1 MLYSLTQPNST
12 HIRRF
17 RNEQCQP
24 EKRPIII
31 KISNGENINF
41 LSRKALDSILIYFIS
56 LLLDFD

>member
-1 MLYSLTQPNST
+1 MRYSLTQPNST

-17 RNEQCQP
+17 PNEQCQS
-24 EKRPIII
+24 EKRPNII

-41 LSRKALDSILIYFIS
+41 LSRKALDSILIDFIS